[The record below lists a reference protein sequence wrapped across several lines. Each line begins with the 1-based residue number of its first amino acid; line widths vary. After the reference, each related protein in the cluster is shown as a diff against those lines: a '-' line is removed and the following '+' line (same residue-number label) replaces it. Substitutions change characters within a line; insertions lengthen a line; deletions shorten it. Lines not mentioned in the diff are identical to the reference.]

1 MVDLTAL
8 ILLES
13 FVVSLAMCLFTLPHY
28 IKRAKNVGVT
38 GQDIHKPGSPDV
50 AESGGVILVLAY
62 LFGLFFIIPF
72 SNAFVGDTNENLN
85 LEIIGTAATVMLTA
99 FIGFADDIFE
109 IRWRIKVLTPLLG
122 GVPLAVMSLG
132 RETITTPFGVV
143 DFATFGNLGLIVF
156 AVILLFAVTASA
168 NGINMFAGLNGQ
180 EAGSVLVMSLALLF
194 LAFRLGK
201 TIGCIILVP
210 FIGAL
215 VAFLYFNWYPSRVFP
230 GDVGTLSMGAVLA
243 CVAVLA
249 SLERAAIIMFIPYF
263 VNALLFFIGKIKKT
277 PPPREAEMKA
287 DGTLP
292 APSIWSLRSV
302 ILRLHPMKERT
313 LVITML
319 LLVTI
324 FSVIGMLVYGM

>member
-13 FVVSLAMCLFTLPHY
+13 FIVSLAVCLLTLPRY

-38 GQDIHKPGSPDV
+38 GQDIHKSGSPDV

-62 LFGLFFIIPF
+62 LLGLFSIIPF
-72 SNAFVGDTNENLN
+72 SNAFVSDANENLN
-85 LEIIGTAATVMLTA
+85 LEIIGTAATIMLTA
-99 FIGFADDIFE
+99 FIGFADDIYE
-109 IRWRIKVLTPLLG
+109 IRWRTKVLTPLLG

-143 DFATFGNLGLIVF
+143 DFAAFGDLGLILF

-180 EAGSVLVMSLALLF
+180 EAGSVLIMSLALLF

-201 TIGCIILVP
+201 AIGCIILVP

-215 VAFLYFNWYPSRVFP
+215 IAFLFFNWYPSRVFP
-230 GDVGTLSMGAVLA
+230 GDVGTLSMGAVIA

-249 SLERAAIIMFIPYF
+249 SLERAAVIMFIPYF
-263 VNALLFFIGKIKKT
+263 VNAALFFIGKLKKV
-277 PPPREAEMKA
+277 PPPKNAQMNP

-292 APSIWSLRSV
+292 APSIWSLRNM
-302 ILRLHPMKERT
+302 ILRIHPMKEKQ
-313 LVITML
+313 LVIVVL
-319 LLVTI
+319 LLVAI
-324 FSVIGMLVYGM
+324 FSIAGMLVYEI